1 LREDLLEIS
10 VELDGISDRIS
21 ALDEQIEEM
30 KENLDRRLKSIEI
43 GVGMVMAIVALPY
56 ILKIFALIRALI

>member
-1 LREDLLEIS
+1 MREDLLEIS